1 MLLWDLEGLPQIA
14 YYGAE
19 SRYRLEK
26 IVKDGAV
33 FTAPQDTVLPVAGM
47 HAHRRQARAGGKAST
62 PAGMRRRAFSTTAA
76 PATAPPAVSQAQ
88 TTASL
93 AYATP
98 SELSSTLTDYVGVN
112 VQVCGHFIQSL

>member
-1 MLLWDLEGLPQIA
+1 MLLWDLQGLPQIA

-26 IVKDGAV
+26 IIKDGSV

-47 HAHRRQARAGGKAST
+47 HAHRRQARAVGKAST
-62 PAGMRRRAFSTTAA
+62 QAGMRTRAFSTTAA
-76 PATAPPAVSQAQ
+76 PAITQPAVSKAQ

-98 SELSSTLTDYVGVN
+98 SELSSMLTDYVGVN
-112 VQVCGHFIQSL
+112 AQVCGHHI